1 MRKHLLHFIL
11 LSHSFFGAQAQNL
24 DSLKNLV
31 YIQKGAPRI
40 KTLGELSYQ
49 LMYED
54 PGLAAH
60 YGGLAVKDA
69 LVQPDSLLLAQALND
84 LSMPYLVIGKYDS
97 VISLNQR
104 AYAIRMKANKSAL
117 AAANLAKIGQAYYEI
132 GNYKQS
138 IIAYGKAC
146 FIYEKL
152 SDTAHLVQMCNNM
165 GTLFEKYKANEE
177 AMQWY
182 TKSRELAHAIGDE
195 RSEALAKVNQSIL
208 FRKAGDTR
216 KAELL
221 MMTVKP
227 YMELKAYANERA
239 KYYESFGVLCRL
251 TNRPEEG
258 KEYYTKALAAYEEQG
273 DEPGLANVHRNLGF
287 CFSDLNQQM
296 KALEHFEEAL
306 YFARKNKLLD
316 QTQNILFD
324 LYEWH
329 KLNKNPSK
337 ALYFLELHKSC
348 ADSVYN
354 LETNTLVQNYSA
366 KYQLERHKNE
376 TLKKDR
382 TLLQTQ
388 VILVRR
394 TNMLLLS
401 IGVAFILMIVFG
413 AYWLYYQQK
422 KRQLVQQN
430 QLAMN
435 EERVRISRDLHDNLG
450 AELTWIA
457 SEMDLR
463 AYAETNIIQRERL
476 NDLAEK
482 MRSAMRSLRDT
493 IWAIHQTQ
501 STLEQLFIRL
511 TDNTKSILEVGR
523 IQLVLPETIPSIIL
537 SPAQSLHVYRILK
550 EGITNAIKYAY
561 CSHLLIEVK
570 VQENNLHLIMRDNG
584 KGFKLEDHYAA
595 GYGLRNMESRANEN
609 GMQLIINSSPG
620 HGTELKL
627 YLPIIAQI
635 QAKFKG

>member
-1 MRKHLLHFIL
+1 MRKQLLHLLL
-11 LSHSFFGAQAQNL
+11 LCFSFLGVTAQNL

-31 YIQKGAPRI
+31 YLQKGAPRI
-40 KTLGELSYQ
+40 QTLGELSYQ

-54 PGLAAH
+54 PGLAIF

-69 LVQPDSLLLAQALND
+69 LVQPDSLLLAQAFND

-97 VISLNQR
+97 VIGLNQR
-104 AYAIRMKANKSAL
+104 AYAIRIKANKPAL
-117 AAANLAKIGQAYYEI
+117 AAANLAKIGQAYYEV
-132 GNYKQS
+132 GNYKKS
-138 IIAYGKAC
+138 VIEYGKAC

-152 SDTAHLVQMCNNM
+152 ADTAHLVQMCNNM

-177 AMQWY
+177 AMNWY
-182 TKSRELAHAIGDE
+182 TRARELAHIIGDE
-195 RSEALAKVNQSIL
+195 RSEALAKVNQAIL
-208 FRKAGDTR
+208 YRKAGDTR

-239 KYYESFGVLCRL
+239 KFYESFGVLCRL

-258 KEYYTKALAAYEEQG
+258 KEYYLKALAAYEEQG
-273 DEPGLANVHRNLGF
+273 DEPGLANVYRNLGF
-287 CFSDLNQQM
+287 CFSDLNQQ
-296 KALEHFEEAL
+296 KNALTNFEQAL
-306 YFARKNKLLD
+306 FYARKNKLLD
-316 QTQNILFD
+316 QSQKILFD
-324 LYEWH
+324 LYEWY
-329 KLNKNPSK
+329 KFNNKPTQ
-337 ALYFLELHKSC
+337 ALYYLELHKSC

-354 LETNTLVQNYSA
+354 QETNNLVQNYSA

-376 TLKKDR
+376 TLQKEGE
-382 TLLQTQ
+382 LLKTQ
-388 VILVRR
+388 VTLTKR
-394 TNMLLLS
+394 TNLMILS
-401 IGVAFILMIVFG
+401 IGIVFLLSVAFG
-413 AYWLYYQQK
+413 AYWTYYQQK
-422 KRQLVQQN
+422 KKKLLQEN
-430 QLAMN
+430 QLAMS

-450 AELTWIA
+450 SELTWLA

-482 MRSAMRSLRDT
+482 MRSAMRILRET

-501 STLEQLFIRL
+501 STLEQLFVRL
-511 TDNTKSILEVGR
+511 SDNTKSILEVGK
-523 IQLVLPETIPSIIL
+523 IQLVLPETIPLIIL
-537 SPAQSLHVYRILK
+537 SPAQTLHVYRILK
-550 EGITNAIKYAY
+550 EGITNAIKYSY

-570 VQENNLHLIMRDNG
+570 VQDNNLHLIMRDNG

-627 YLPIIAQI
+627 YLPIII
-635 QAKFKG
+635 QMQTEF